1 MTRIAGVLLALA
13 FVTAHGRAQ
22 PPADSAVVPSPC
34 WKFAFGEW
42 TPALNWTGA
51 GHAGAADSTALAVR
65 RIRDSVYA
73 RDLRATRTDAMS
85 WERTSHGM
93 LLLLF
98 PAWWPAGV
106 EVTFDSTL
114 AGGREMLGTAVAM
127 VANASRAASTARAR
141 AWQVSCG
148 TTFGAVIPSESES
161 LPRSVARGILRPN
174 VPRVQDSSLRS
185 E

>member
-1 MTRIAGVLLALA
+1 MTRIAVVLLSLCFTTARGLA
-13 FVTAHGRAQ
+13 Q
-22 PPADSAVVPSPC
+22 LPADGASPPSPC

-51 GHAGAADSTALAVR
+51 GHAGAADSTALVVH

-73 RDLRATRTDAMS
+73 RDRRATRTDAMS

-106 EVTFDSTL
+106 EVTFDSAL
-114 AGGREMLGTAVAM
+114 VEGREMLGTAVAM
-127 VANASRAASTARAR
+127 VANASRAPSTARAR
-141 AWQVSCG
+141 AWQVACG
-148 TTFGAVIPSESES
+148 AH
-161 LPRSVARGILRPN
+161 
-174 VPRVQDSSLRS
+174 
-185 E
+185 